1 MIEARGLTR
10 SFGDRPAV
18 EDLSFQ
24 VPEGKLCA
32 LLGPNGAGKTTTVRL
47 FLGLL
52 PPSSGQAEV
61 AGYQLPGSDWTGAK
75 LRAKTGLLTEAPGFY
90 DRMSGREN
98 LELFGRLYGLTV
110 QELRSRSEQWLR
122 RLQLWEA
129 RDQPFGT
136 WSKGMKQRL
145 ALIRAV
151 LHEPPV
157 LFLDEPTS
165 GLDPAVAREVRD
177 LIAGFRREGRTVL
190 LCTHNLAEAEE
201 LADLVGILRRRMLAF
216 GTPAAL
222 TAGQPRLA
230 VRLAGSVVEG
240 QWGSG
245 GPAAES
251 LRNMPGVREISV
263 DGPTLRLVV
272 EDLSRDTPA
281 IVREVIRQGGDIL
294 SVRPLAPSLEEIY
307 LRAVREEPA

>member
-10 SFGDRPAV
+10 SFGGRPAV

-47 FLGLL
+47 LLGLL

-61 AGYQLPGSDWTGAK
+61 AGYQLPGSDRTGAK

-110 QELRSRSEQWLR
+110 QELRSRSDQWLR
-122 RLQLWEA
+122 RLELWEA

-222 TAGQPRLA
+222 TAGRPHLE
-230 VRLAGSVVEG
+230 VRLSSVVEG
-240 QWGSG
+240 RWASG
-245 GPAAES
+245 GAAAES
-251 LRNMPGVREISV
+251 LRSVPGVREIAVEGS
-263 DGPTLRLVV
+263 TLRLVV
-272 EDLSRDTPA
+272 EDLMRDTPA
-281 IVREVIRQGGDIL
+281 VVREVIRQGGDIL

>member
-1 MIEARGLTR
+1 MIEAQGLSR
-10 SFGDRPAV
+10 SFGGRPAV
-18 EDLSFQ
+18 ENLTFR
-24 VPEGKLCA
+24 VPEGSLCA

-47 FLGLL
+47 LIGLL
-52 PPSSGQAEV
+52 PPTAGSARV
-61 AGYQLPGSDWTGAK
+61 AGFAIPGSERDGTG
-75 LRAKTGLLTEAPGFY
+75 LRGKSGLLTEAPGCY

-98 LELFGRLYGLTV
+98 LELFGRLYGLGEAAV
-110 QELRSRSEQWLR
+110 RSRAEHWLR
-122 RLQLWEA
+122 RLELWEA

-177 LIAGFRREGRTVL
+177 LIAEFRNEGRTIL

-201 LADLVGILRRRMLAF
+201 LADLVGILRCRMLAF
-216 GTPAAL
+216 WKWGSAVEP
-222 TAGQPRLA
+222 GSVA
-230 VRLAGSVVEG
+230 VRLGGAEG
-240 QWGSG
+240 QRG
-245 GPAAES
+245 GVAEA
-251 LRNMPGVREISV
+251 LRGFPGVRECSV
-263 DGPTLRLVV
+263 EGAVLRL
-272 EDLSRDTPA
+272 ELENPARDTPTVVRE
-281 IVREVIRQGGDIL
+281 IVRLGGEILEVRR
-294 SVRPLAPSLEEIY
+294 VEPSLEEVY